1 MPVLF
6 IVFWIWYLTNQ
17 KNRTY
22 KFTIQTINITLK
34 LRIVTSGKVKY

>member
-17 KNRTY
+17 KTALTNLLF
-22 KFTIQTINITLK
+22 KQLILP
-34 LRIVTSGKVKY
+34 

>member
-17 KNRTY
+17 KNCTY